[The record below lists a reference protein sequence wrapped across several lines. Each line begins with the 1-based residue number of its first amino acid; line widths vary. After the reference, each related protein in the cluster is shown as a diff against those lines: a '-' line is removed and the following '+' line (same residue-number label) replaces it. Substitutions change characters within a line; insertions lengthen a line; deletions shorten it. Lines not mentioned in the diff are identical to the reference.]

1 MIESKQEFNELL
13 ERLRTL
19 KKENRL
25 GKHMESQLQA
35 FEEVEGLI
43 NLSIYGVSC
52 CFADK
57 EILSN
62 SLRFALT
69 ETPTDEQGAL
79 KDFKKYQSLM
89 RKCMLWL
96 KDNYEPPCDGF
107 MNECEA

>member
-1 MIESKQEFNELL
+1 MDIKQIYREETGLDVYVESPNYEDHFSDEYVKWLEQQLL
-13 ERLRTL
+13 IQR
-19 KKENRL
+19 
-25 GKHMESQLQA
+25 
-35 FEEVEGLI
+35 
-43 NLSIYGVSC
+43 VSC
-52 CFADK
+52 FFADK

-79 KDFKKYQSLM
+79 KDFKKYQALM